1 MKKLELNWYLSLMQI
16 LSSRISKLYICMTFF
31 LIMPDTFYWYTLND
45 YTNYQTAFTAI
56 ADSTGLT
63 WLIVSYLALFF
74 AIFVQNLEMRAFLT
88 VVAFVTRIFFLVWLT
103 DIWRANEVSFTQ
115 LLQNVFVKTGEAP
128 YVEAFATIALAPLV
142 LAIIVQKT
150 RIANLLTG
158 LVNFLKSP
166 SNKTHQVVFYGIS
179 ATAYLV
185 STVVMIGSLLD
196 NYEIA
201 SADSPGGF
209 QQSLIWLIFLGVIQI
224 ALKLLI
230 LGLGLIASLWA
241 WISWQSDIKTV
252 LGHMK
257 DFKLSE
263 YLTRK
268 VASYLYTFYFVFII
282 GLAAVGIPIFAS
294 TTYGINQ
301 DYAAFPMVAL
311 AGVVVTFL
319 VILAIRLV
327 FELAVAIIHIAENT
341 KGGLRK

>member
-1 MKKLELNWYLSLMQI
+1 MNLISNKLHRLYLVITLLLVI
-16 LSSRISKLYICMTFF
+16 
-31 LIMPDTFYWYTLND
+31 PDTFYWYTLND
-45 YTNYQTAFTAI
+45 YSNYQDAFTAI
-56 ADSTGLT
+56 TSSTGLT

-74 AIFVQNLEMRAFLT
+74 AIFAQNLEMRAFLT
-88 VVAFVTRIFFLVWLT
+88 VAAFVTRIFFLVWLT
-103 DIWRANEVSFTQ
+103 DIWRSNEVGFTQ
-115 LLQNVFVKTGEAP
+115 VIKNVFIKTGEAP
-128 YVEAFATIALAPLV
+128 YVESFATIALIPMV
-142 LAIIVQKT
+142 LALIVQKT

-158 LVNFLKSP
+158 LVNFLKAP
-166 SNKTHQVVFYGIS
+166 ANKTHQVVFYTAS
-179 ATAYLV
+179 ATIYLLAL
-185 STVVMIGSLLD
+185 IGMVRSLLD
-196 NYEIA
+196 NYDLAA
-201 SADSPGGF
+201 SDLPSGVS
-209 QQSLIWLIFLGVIQI
+209 QSLIWLVILGVIQI

-230 LGLGLIASLWA
+230 LGLGLLASLWA
-241 WISWQSDIKTV
+241 WISWQADIKTV

-282 GLAAVGIPIFAS
+282 GLAAVGIPIYAS

-311 AGVVVTFL
+311 AGVIVTFL

-327 FELAVAIIHIAENT
+327 FELAVAVVHIAENT

>member
-1 MKKLELNWYLSLMQI
+1 MNLISNKLHRLYLVIALI
-16 LSSRISKLYICMTFF
+16 LVI
-31 LIMPDTFYWYTLND
+31 PDTFYWYTLND
-45 YTNYQTAFTAI
+45 YTNYQNTFTAI
-56 ADSTGLT
+56 TSSTGLT

-74 AIFVQNLEMRAFLT
+74 AIFAQNLEMRAFLT
-88 VVAFVTRIFFLVWLT
+88 VVAFVSRIFFLVWLT
-103 DIWRANEVSFTQ
+103 DIWRANEVAVATVFK
-115 LLQNVFVKTGEAP
+115 NVFIKTGEAP
-128 YVEAFATIALAPLV
+128 YVEAFATVALVPLV

-158 LVNFLKSP
+158 LVNFLKAP
-166 SNKTHQVVFYGIS
+166 ANKLHQIVFYSIS
-179 ATAYLV
+179 IAAYLL
-185 STVVMIGSLLD
+185 SLIAMTRSLLD
-196 NYEIA
+196 NYDLALAELP
-201 SADSPGGF
+201 DGF
-209 QQSLIWLIFLGVIQI
+209 QQSLFWLIVLGVIQI

-230 LGLGLIASLWA
+230 LGLGLLASLWA
-241 WISWQSDIKTV
+241 WITWRADIQAV

-257 DFKLSE
+257 DFRLSE

-268 VASYLYTFYFVFII
+268 VASYLYTFYFIFII
-282 GLAAVGIPIFAS
+282 GLAAVGIPIYAS

>member
-1 MKKLELNWYLSLMQI
+1 MQI
-16 LSSRISKLYICMTFF
+16 NYIRNPRIQMF
-31 LIMPDTFYWYTLND
+31 LALMLIAPDTFYWYTLND

-56 ADSTGLT
+56 TGSAGLT
-63 WLIVSYLALFF
+63 WLLVSYLALFF
-74 AIFVQNLEMRAFLT
+74 AIFAQNLEMRAFLT
-88 VVAFVTRIFFLVWLT
+88 VVAFITRIFFLVWLT
-103 DIWRANEVSFTQ
+103 DIWRANEVSFSQ
-115 LLQNVFVKTGEAP
+115 LLQNVFIKTGEAP
-128 YVEAFATIALAPLV
+128 YVETFATIALAPLI
-142 LAIIVQKT
+142 LAIVVQKT

-166 SNKTHQVVFYGIS
+166 SNKTHKVVFYGIS

-185 STVVMIGSLLD
+185 STAVLIISLLD
-196 NYEIA
+196 NYELAA
-201 SADSPGGF
+201 SDLPDGF

-230 LGLGLIASLWA
+230 LGLGLIAALWA

-263 YLTRK
+263 YLTIK

-282 GLAAVGIPIFAS
+282 GSAAVGIPIFAS

-311 AGVVVTFL
+311 TGVVITFL

-341 KGGLRK
+341 KSGLRK

>member
-1 MKKLELNWYLSLMQI
+1 MNLISNKLHRLYLVIALLLVI
-16 LSSRISKLYICMTFF
+16 
-31 LIMPDTFYWYTLND
+31 PDTFYWYTLND
-45 YTNYQTAFTAI
+45 YSNYQDAFTAI
-56 ADSTGLT
+56 TSSTGLT
-63 WLIVSYLALFF
+63 WLIVSYLAFFF
-74 AIFVQNLEMRAFLT
+74 AIFAQNLEMRAFLT

-103 DIWRANEVSFTQ
+103 DIWRSNEVGFTQ
-115 LLQNVFVKTGEAP
+115 VIKNVFIKTGEAP
-128 YVEAFATIALAPLV
+128 YVEAFATIALVPMV
-142 LAIIVQKT
+142 LALIVQKT

-158 LVNFLKSP
+158 LVNFLKAP
-166 SNKTHQVVFYGIS
+166 ANKTHQVVFYAS
-179 ATAYLV
+179 SVAFYLLALIAMV
-185 STVVMIGSLLD
+185 RSLSD
-196 NYEIA
+196 NYDLAA
-201 SADSPGGF
+201 SDLPSGVS
-209 QQSLIWLIFLGVIQI
+209 QSLIWLVVLGIIQI

-230 LGLGLIASLWA
+230 LGLGLLASLWA
-241 WISWQSDIKTV
+241 WISWQADIKTV

-282 GLAAVGIPIFAS
+282 GLAAVGIPIYAS

-311 AGVVVTFL
+311 AGVIVTFL

-327 FELAVAIIHIAENT
+327 FELAVAVVHIAENT

>member
-1 MKKLELNWYLSLMQI
+1 MNLISNKLHRLYLVIALLLVI
-16 LSSRISKLYICMTFF
+16 
-31 LIMPDTFYWYTLND
+31 PDTFYWYTLND
-45 YTNYQTAFTAI
+45 YSNYQDAFTAI
-56 ADSTGLT
+56 TSSTGLT

-74 AIFVQNLEMRAFLT
+74 AIFAQNLEMRAFLT

-103 DIWRANEVSFTQ
+103 DIWRSNEVGFTQ
-115 LLQNVFVKTGEAP
+115 VIKNVFVKTGEAP
-128 YVEAFATIALAPLV
+128 YVEAFATIALIPMVLV
-142 LAIIVQKT
+142 LIVQKT

-158 LVNFLKSP
+158 LVNFLKAP
-166 SNKTHQVVFYGIS
+166 ANKTHQVVFYAS
-179 ATAYLV
+179 SVAFYLLALIAMV
-185 STVVMIGSLLD
+185 RSLLD
-196 NYEIA
+196 NYDLAA
-201 SADSPGGF
+201 SDLPSGIS
-209 QQSLIWLIFLGVIQI
+209 QSLIWLVVLGVVQI

-230 LGLGLIASLWA
+230 LGLGLLASLWA
-241 WISWQSDIKTV
+241 WISWQADIKTV

-282 GLAAVGIPIFAS
+282 GLAAVGIPIYAS

-311 AGVVVTFL
+311 AGVIVTFL

-327 FELAVAIIHIAENT
+327 FELAVAVVHIAENT

>member
-1 MKKLELNWYLSLMQI
+1 MNLISNKLHRLYLVIAL
-16 LSSRISKLYICMTFF
+16 L
-31 LIMPDTFYWYTLND
+31 LIIPDTFYWYTLND
-45 YTNYQTAFTAI
+45 YSNYQDAFTAI
-56 ADSTGLT
+56 TSSTGLT

-74 AIFVQNLEMRAFLT
+74 AIFAQNLEMRAFLT

-103 DIWRANEVSFTQ
+103 DIWRSNEVGFTQ
-115 LLQNVFVKTGEAP
+115 VIKNVFIKTGEAP
-128 YVEAFATIALAPLV
+128 YVEAFATIALIPMV
-142 LAIIVQKT
+142 LALIVQKT

-158 LVNFLKSP
+158 LVNFLKAP
-166 SNKTHQVVFYGIS
+166 VNKTHQVVFYASS
-179 ATAYLV
+179 AAFYLLALIAMV
-185 STVVMIGSLLD
+185 RSLLD
-196 NYEIA
+196 NYDLAA
-201 SADSPGGF
+201 SDLPSGVS
-209 QQSLIWLIFLGVIQI
+209 QSLIWLVILGVIQI

-230 LGLGLIASLWA
+230 LGLGLLASLWA
-241 WISWQSDIKTV
+241 WISWQADIKTV

-257 DFKLSE
+257 DFKLLE

-282 GLAAVGIPIFAS
+282 GLAAVGIPIYAS

-311 AGVVVTFL
+311 AGVIVTFL

-327 FELAVAIIHIAENT
+327 FELAVAVVHIAENT